1 MAREPMSETRNPPPQ
16 GYEFHPSVPGLMRR
30 RPTAEAAYREQLGLL
45 ADDKRGA
52 LSPLGGEAKGW
63 PEPKGRRS

>member
-1 MAREPMSETRNPPPQ
+1 MARKPASETRKAPQ
-16 GYEFHPSVPGLMRR
+16 GYEFHSSVPGLVRR

-63 PEPKGRRS
+63 PQPKGKPA